1 MKKFLISQLINIWKV
16 LKCYAMSKKT
26 TDIEEQLRRA
36 ILTSGI
42 SRYRLSQLT
51 GVANAVLSNFVNG
64 HRSLTLT
71 TAAKLAKALGLS
83 LKPDKKKGKV
93 KHG

>member
-1 MKKFLISQLINIWKV
+1 
-16 LKCYAMSKKT
+16 MSKQ

-36 ILTSGI
+36 IIKGDL

-51 GVANAVLSNFVNG
+51 GVDKAVLSNFVNYK
-64 HRSLTLT
+64 RSLTMT

-83 LKPDKKKGKV
+83 LKPDKKKGR
-93 KHG
+93 